1 MEHGNMR
8 WLVWKEYRQNRLI
21 VFAMLF
27 LLVAPY
33 AIGFS
38 AFFTWRVYS
47 PSQELLFRGCLSAA
61 GAYSL
66 ALSQLI
72 MALIGGNA
80 IAGERAE
87 RSAEFQ
93 AYLPIPRGKILAA
106 KLLLVLVMVAVIWVP
121 NALVLGGASDT
132 IVSEVG
138 DEGIGKMLGCVAI
151 VGLTMFSAAWL
162 LSSTLSSPT
171 FPVLAGLF
179 APVLVVWGI
188 LAIAELRKLPE
199 TPLIAFWFPTICL
212 PLAPICFVIGT
223 WLYLRRVEP

>member
-27 LLVAPY
+27 LLVCAVRD
-33 AIGFS
+33 
-38 AFFTWRVYS
+38 RVLGVFHMES
-47 PSQELLFRGCLSAA
+47 LQPEPRTPVPRLPLRGRR
-61 GAYSL
+61 AYSL

-121 NALVLGGASDT
+121 NALVFRG
-132 IVSEVG
+132 
-138 DEGIGKMLGCVAI
+138 
-151 VGLTMFSAAWL
+151 
-162 LSSTLSSPT
+162 
-171 FPVLAGLF
+171 
-179 APVLVVWGI
+179 
-188 LAIAELRKLPE
+188 
-199 TPLIAFWFPTICL
+199 
-212 PLAPICFVIGT
+212 
-223 WLYLRRVEP
+223 RVRYHRERGWR